1 MLGGKNFRI
10 KRIHIHP
17 KYNPNY
23 IYDVVNDVA
32 ILKLKT
38 LIPFSKSVSAIPL
51 IVDTKPGFG
60 TAITALGWGRREDGS
75 TSCTF

>member
-10 KRIHIHP
+10 KMIHIHP
-17 KYNPNY
+17 NYNPDC